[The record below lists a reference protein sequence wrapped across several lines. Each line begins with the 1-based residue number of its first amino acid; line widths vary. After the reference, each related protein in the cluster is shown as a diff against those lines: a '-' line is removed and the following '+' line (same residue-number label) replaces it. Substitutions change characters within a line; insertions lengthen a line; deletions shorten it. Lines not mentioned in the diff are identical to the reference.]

1 MKSLNLIKLIYK
13 IHTNSPPPL
22 DQIEKL
28 GLLAV
33 KISQYYALRADFID
47 ESTCVYLAKL
57 YEYSYEAQK
66 QEIDDIIGEDMWVLT
81 GMKYHEK
88 FPFSSASIGQVYLG
102 YLKNGDNKNEK
113 VAIKVRRED
122 FGESFLKDINN
133 AKKIANTLL
142 FLYPKLKKV
151 FNPLEVLNNIEEST
165 LKELDFRNEVKGAK
179 YLQKLKEKNE
189 GNFDLEGLY
198 FSDFIENLCTEKVA
212 VSKFI
217 EGKSFNKLLKEGD
230 LKYSDLLRLF
240 KYHTFYMF
248 KLGVFHGDLHPGN
261 IILKDNGDIHL
272 IDCSTIGKMKVKLRV
287 GLFWFFYYLCRYD
300 YDKAAFYLNE
310 MSEKELENEKFN
322 VFVRKFKNLYS
333 DFKNSTVS
341 QVSLTKRMMETIKL
355 AVNSGMEFEEGMFHV
370 IKSLMYLDGM
380 VLKCNPNVNLM
391 EDIREFTALLESDK
405 L

>member
-88 FPFSSASIGQVYLG
+88 FPFSSASIGQVYMG
-102 YLKNGDNKNEK
+102 YLKNEDNKNEK
-113 VAIKVRRED
+113 VAIKVRRGD

-189 GNFDLEGLY
+189 KNFDLEGLY

>member
-1 MKSLNLIKLIYK
+1 MKKLKLMKLIYK

-22 DQIEKL
+22 EEIEKM

-33 KISQYYALRADFID
+33 KIAQYYALRADFID

-66 QEIDDIIGEDMWVLT
+66 QDIDDIIGDDMWILT
-81 GMKYHEK
+81 SMKSYEK
-88 FPFSSASIGQVYLG
+88 VPFASASIGQVHLG
-102 YLKNGDNKNEK
+102 YLRNNENKSEK
-113 VAIKVRRED
+113 VAIKIRRED
-122 FGESFLKDINN
+122 FKKKFLEDIVN
-133 AKKIANTLL
+133 ARKVINTLL
-142 FLYPKLKKV
+142 FFYPKLKKI

-165 LKELDFRNEVKGAK
+165 LRELDFKNEVDGAK
-179 YLQKLKEKNE
+179 YFERLKSENEKR
-189 GNFDLEGLY
+189 FDLEGLK
-198 FSDFIENLCTEKVA
+198 FSEFIESLCSEKVA

-217 EGKSFNKLLKEGD
+217 EGKSFNTLLKNGE
-230 LKYSDLLRLF
+230 LKYEYLLKVF
-240 KYHTFYMF
+240 KYHSFYMF

-261 IILKDNGDIHL
+261 IILDPNGEINL
-272 IDCSTIGKMKVKLRV
+272 IDCSTIGRVKNKLRV

-300 YDKAAFYLNE
+300 YDKAVFYLNE
-310 MSEKELENEKFN
+310 MSEKELVDE
-322 VFVRKFKNLYS
+322 RYLRFKKDFKKLYS

-355 AVNSGMEFEEGMFHV
+355 AINSGMEFEEGMFHI

-380 VLKCNPNVNLM
+380 VLKCNPDVNLM
-391 EDIREFTALLESDK
+391 DDIREFTALLESDK